1 MMTISPLQVREGDMI
16 SRLSGSIVDLSGNT
30 LTLDVQSVGYEVF
43 CSRACLEGVTL
54 GDELTILVHT
64 DVKEDHIKLYGFKDK
79 TEKEVFLL
87 LTAVKGVGA
96 KSASDIV
103 SKMDR
108 FDLLRAIGSGDVT
121 RLQSVKGVGKKTAER
136 IIVELKDRVVDYV
149 HAVQPLYRQVE
160 VGSSDL
166 AQDDA
171 LAALEALGFSRKDA
185 QAALSQLAQGTDLSN
200 LDPGEIVRE
209 ALRFV

>member
-1 MMTISPLQVREGDMI
+1 MI
-16 SRLSGSIVDLSGNT
+16 SRLYGTIVEIAGHI
-30 LTLDVQSVGYEVF
+30 LTLDVHGVGYEVF
-43 CSRACLEGVTL
+43 CSQASLEGASC
-54 GDELTILVHT
+54 GDERTFLIHT

-103 SKMDR
+103 SKIDR
-108 FDLLRAIGSGDVT
+108 YDLLRAIGKGDVT
-121 RLQSVKGVGKKTAER
+121 RLQRVKGIGKKTAER

-149 HAVQPLYRQVE
+149 HTVRPLSESVE
-160 VGSSDL
+160 VCSTDRP
-166 AQDDA
+166 QDDA

-185 QAALSQLAQGTDLSN
+185 EAAIAQLALEKDLTP

-209 ALRFV
+209 ALQYV